1 VLKNRNVKL
10 PFQDL
15 AVFAIQEWRKIGI
28 EAEHRPLETASWY
41 ADGRDQGNFEL
52 IVFPSGGFVD
62 DPDQLLAPHTPGSP
76 QNWSRFAN
84 PGIEDLFARQARALD
99 PAERRKLV
107 IELQKIV
114 LENAYYM
121 PGLWSMRNVVHW
133 AKVMNYVAPPSIFT
147 NQKLQ
152 DVWLS
157 ED

>member
-1 VLKNRNVKL
+1 M
-10 PFQDL
+10 
-15 AVFAIQEWRKIGI
+15 
-28 EAEHRPLETASWY
+28 
-41 ADGRDQGNFEL
+41 

-76 QNWSRFAN
+76 QNWGRFSN
-84 PGIEDLFARQARALD
+84 PGIEDLFARQARTLD
-99 PAERRKLV
+99 PAERRRLV
-107 IELQKIV
+107 IELQKFV

-133 AKVMNYVAPPSIFT
+133 AKVKNYVAPPSHYT